1 MMRLG
6 ASASEREKSGLRVV
20 GLTAAYAE
28 HAFRLEEIAFSAERE
43 ALVGVLG
50 PNGSGKSTL
59 IMALAGL
66 VPVLGGNIF
75 WKSQNIDGLR
85 PRLRAKIMAVLPQI
99 NMDLPDMTVLDI
111 VLMGRYAHSA
121 SWFGYAKEDELQ
133 AARALQQTNCAG
145 LTHKRV
151 KAISGGEL
159 QRVLLAR
166 ALAQN
171 CPLLL
176 LDEPASSL
184 DPGQGP
190 AMLAL
195 LRRLAVREQLC
206 VILALHDLNLA
217 ALYCD
222 YLILLKNGRIFAQGI
237 VEQVFTQS
245 TLEQVYGAQF
255 TMVDHPAGF
264 KQALYSRC

>member
-1 MMRLG
+1 MHPG
-6 ASASEREKSGLRVV
+6 ANTSGREESGLRVA
-20 GLTAAYAE
+20 GLTAAYAGQ
-28 HAFRLEEIAFSAERE
+28 AFRLKEIAFSAERG

-66 VPVLGGNIF
+66 VPVLGGSIF
-75 WKSQNIDGLR
+75 WMGQNIDGLR
-85 PRLRAKIMAVLPQI
+85 PRLRAGIMAALPQKS
-99 NMDLPDMTVLDI
+99 MDLPDMTVLDI
-111 VLMGRYAHSA
+111 VLMGRYARSA
-121 SWFGYAKEDELQ
+121 SWFGYAEEDEVR
-133 AARALQQTNCAG
+133 AVSALQQTNCAG
-145 LTHKRV
+145 LIHKRV
-151 KAISGGEL
+151 RAVSGGEL

-171 CPLLL
+171 CPVLL

-195 LRRLAVREQLC
+195 LRRLAAQEQLC

-222 YLILLKNGRIFAQGI
+222 YLVLLKNGRIFTQGI
-237 VEQVFTQS
+237 TGQVFTQS
-245 TLEQVYGAQF
+245 ILEQVYDAPF
-255 TMVDHPAGF
+255 TMADHPSGF
-264 KQALYSRC
+264 KQALYTRL